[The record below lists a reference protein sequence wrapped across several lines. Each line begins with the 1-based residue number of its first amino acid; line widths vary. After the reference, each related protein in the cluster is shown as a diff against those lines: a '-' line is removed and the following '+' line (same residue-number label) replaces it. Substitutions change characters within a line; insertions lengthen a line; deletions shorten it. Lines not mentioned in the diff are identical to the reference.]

1 MEVLMTSSGSRFRS
15 YVESLGSVMGHA
27 DRTGPLA
34 AYCSGLLLP
43 LERKSAE
50 PMAAALDPEH
60 TPARHQSLLHFVGQ
74 SPWSDADVL
83 AKVRDLVLPAMTRHE
98 PVSAWIID
106 DTAFPKK
113 GKHSVGV
120 SHQYCGELGKQAN
133 CQVAVTLSVA
143 NARASLPVAYRLYLP
158 QPWASDA
165 ERRKKAGVPEDVV
178 FKTKPQIALG
188 QIKAAHAAGVPAGV
202 VLADAAYGND
212 YTLRTALTALG
223 LAYAVGIV
231 STTTVWAPG
240 TEPLKP
246 KPWIGSGRRAT
257 RLQRDDTHKPV
268 SAKALAESLPARR
281 FRTVTWREGSNLAL
295 TSRFAAVRVRPAW
308 RDTRRQEPHAEEW
321 LLIEWPKGDA
331 EPFRY
336 WLSTLPETTP
346 LKTLVNTAKL
356 RWRIERDYL
365 DLKQDIGLGHYEGR
379 SWRGFHHHATLA
391 IAAYGFLIAERESLP
406 PSAREIPR
414 KSRVSKRQT
423 KRSTARTHTASRS
436 KLHHQPAPETHSIP
450 RKPTRPMSLLLSI
463 QTKNTEHSKA
473 FMTQ

>member
-1 MEVLMTSSGSRFRS
+1 MTSSGARFRS
-15 YVESLGSVMGHA
+15 YVESLGSVMCHA
-27 DRTGPLA
+27 DRTDPLE

-43 LERKSAE
+43 LDRKSAE

-60 TPARHQSLLHFVGQ
+60 TGARHQSLLHFVGQ

-83 AKVRDLVLPAMTRHE
+83 AKVRELVLPEITRHE

-120 SHQYCGELGKQAN
+120 SHQYCGQLGKQAN

-158 QPWASDA
+158 ETWANDA

-188 QIKAAHAAGVPAGV
+188 QIKAARAAGVAAGV

-212 YTLRTALTALG
+212 FTLRTELTALG

-246 KPWIGSGRRAT
+246 KAWSGSGRPRT
-257 RLQRDDTHKPV
+257 RLLRDDTHKPV
-268 SAKALAESLPARR
+268 SVKELAQSLPASR
-281 FRTVTWREGSNLAL
+281 FRSVTWREGSNVAL

-308 RDTRRQEPHAEEW
+308 RDIRRQEPHAAEW

-336 WLSTLPETTP
+336 WLSTLPETTS
-346 LKTLVNTAKL
+346 LKTLVNTVKL

-391 IAAYGFLIAERESLP
+391 ITAYGFLIAERETLP
-406 PSAREIPR
+406 PSARKIPK
-414 KSRVSKRQT
+414 KSRISTHRKKRAD
-423 KRSTARTHTASRS
+423 ARTHTASRS
-436 KLHHQPAPETHSIP
+436 KLHHQRASETNNIP
-450 RKPTRPMSLLLSI
+450 RKPTRAMSILRSR
-463 QTKNTEHSKA
+463 QTQNTENSNA